1 MYTMKKEC
9 SIRKAVNFLG
19 KKWTLLILLELYK
32 GNSEWK
38 RFSQI
43 KRNLDNITSK
53 ILSIRLKEL
62 ERENLIEKRI
72 NVAEFPIKSEY
83 KLTKAG
89 KDFVDII
96 KNIKKWSLKWK
107 ENSKTCEETDC
118 KDCEF

>member
-1 MYTMKKEC
+1 MKKEC
-9 SIRKAVNFLG
+9 SVRKSVNFLG
-19 KKWTLLILLELYK
+19 KRWTLLILLELYNGK
-32 GNSEWK
+32 SEWK

-43 KRNLDNITSK
+43 KKNLDNITPK

-62 ERENLIEKRI
+62 KRENLIEKRV

-83 KLTKAG
+83 RLTEAG
-89 KDFVDII
+89 KDFISII

-107 ENSKTCEETDC
+107 KKNRTCEETDC

>member
-9 SIRKAVNFLG
+9 SVRKSVNFLG
-19 KKWTLLILLELYK
+19 KRWTLLILLELYK
-32 GNSEWK
+32 GKLEWK

-43 KRNLDNITSK
+43 KKSLDNITPK
-53 ILSIRLKEL
+53 ILSMRLKEL
-62 ERENLIEKRI
+62 EREKLIEKRV

-83 KLTKAG
+83 RLTRAG
-89 KDFVDII
+89 KDFINII

-107 ENSKTCEETDC
+107 KKNKICRETDC

>member
-1 MYTMKKEC
+1 MYTMKEEC

-19 KKWTLLILLELYK
+19 KRWTLLILLELYK
-32 GNSEWK
+32 GKSEWK

-62 ERENLIEKRI
+62 KIENLIEKRVSI
-72 NVAEFPIKSEY
+72 KESPIKSEY

-89 KDFVDII
+89 KDFIGII
-96 KNIKKWSLKWK
+96 KNIKRWSLMWK
-107 ENSKTCEETDC
+107 KDNKICGEKDC

>member
-1 MYTMKKEC
+1 MKKEC
-9 SIRKAVNFLG
+9 SVRKVVNFLG

-72 NVAEFPIKSEY
+72 NTTEFPIKSEY

-107 ENSKTCEETDC
+107 ENIKTCEETDC

>member
-1 MYTMKKEC
+1 MYTMKEEC

-19 KKWTLLILLELYK
+19 KRWTLLILLELYK
-32 GNSEWK
+32 GYSEWK

-43 KRNLDNITSK
+43 KRNIDNITSK

-62 ERENLIEKRI
+62 KIENLIEKRVSI
-72 NVAEFPIKSEY
+72 KKSPIKSEY

-89 KDFVDII
+89 KDFIGII
-96 KNIKKWSLKWK
+96 KNIKRWSLMWK
-107 ENSKTCEETDC
+107 KDNKICGEKDC